1 MPCLSVTA
9 WRVYPRGCG
18 GTNVKRTVGRYAS
31 GLSPRVRGNR
41 GSVQLDGSATGSIP
55 AGAGEP
61 APMRS
66 GSAIQRVYPRGCGGT
81 HSAGI
86 PLNVVQGLSPRVRGN
101 LCLGEVQ
108 HAVARSI
115 PAGAGEPDDEA
126 RAPCFRGVY
135 PRGCGGT
142 VVVSKVTPV
151 TRGLSPRVRGNLMI
165 EALAFDQQHSRSTS
179 RGLSP
184 RVRGNPSS
192 SVYPR
197 GCGGSGVRV
206 YPRGCGGTVGS
217 IPAGAGEPGVDRSR
231 PRGLSPRVR
240 GNLMI
245 EASRCRPGRV
255 YPRGCGGT
263 RS

>member
-165 EALAFDQQHSRSTS
+165 EALAFDQQR
-179 RGLSP
+179 
-184 RVRGNPSS
+184 
-192 SVYPR
+192 
-197 GCGGSGVRV
+197 
-206 YPRGCGGTVGS
+206 S
-217 IPAGAGEPGVDRSR
+217 IPAGAGEPIWCASVAPRTLFLGVKTLRLSTKVVKPQNECPCDRRS
-231 PRGLSPRVR
+231 GY
-240 GNLMI
+240 G
-245 EASRCRPGRV
+245 CRPSGPACRALPAR
-255 YPRGCGGT
+255 YTLLQSPP
-263 RS
+263 S